1 MPAQGTSMNVTVK
14 LVGIFQIGRFKEA
27 VCEYPTGTSVRKVV
41 DELLIPDPLLGIVLI
56 NELHAGV
63 DDVLHEGDTLCLLPF
78 IDGG

>member
-1 MPAQGTSMNVTVK
+1 MQGTAMNVTVK

-27 VCEYPTGTSVRKVV
+27 VCEYPPGTSVRKVV

-56 NELHAGV
+56 NEIHAGV
-63 DDVLHEGDTLCLLPF
+63 EDLLQDGDTLCLLPF

>member
-1 MPAQGTSMNVTVK
+1 MNVTVK

-56 NELHAGV
+56 NEIHAGV
-63 DDVLHEGDTLCLLPF
+63 GDVLHDGDTLCLLPF